1 MLSDSLPA
9 DALTKL
15 QAVNNSGNFKRPDY
29 AKYGLLL
36 TRTMLMTGNRIPSDS
51 LVSLAIAYYRE
62 TNNSTALFDA
72 LYTKAMFLF
81 SSSRYD
87 SAVYYFAAAENVIP
101 PGVSQRK
108 RIRTQRMSGYANLY
122 LGRTKA
128 AIKNYRTV
136 LGLLDGKTNAKAKV
150 YVLLDLAQAYKY
162 DHAIEE
168 ALNLCRKALALAEK
182 NHAPD
187 QQSVALSRLS
197 DLYAAAGTI
206 LKKPYDTRSRNM
218 PCG

>member
-1 MLSDSLPA
+1 
-9 DALTKL
+9 
-15 QAVNNSGNFKRPDY
+15 
-29 AKYGLLL
+29 
-36 TRTMLMTGNRIPSDS
+36 
-51 LVSLAIAYYRE
+51 
-62 TNNSTALFDA
+62 
-72 LYTKAMFLF
+72 
-81 SSSRYD
+81 
-87 SAVYYFAAAENVIP
+87 
-101 PGVSQRK
+101 
-108 RIRTQRMSGYANLY
+108 MSGYANLY

>member
-101 PGVSQRK
+101 PGVES
-108 RIRTQRMSGYANLY
+108 TQTHPYATHV
-122 LGRTKA
+122 R
-128 AIKNYRTV
+128 
-136 LGLLDGKTNAKAKV
+136 
-150 YVLLDLAQAYKY
+150 
-162 DHAIEE
+162 
-168 ALNLCRKALALAEK
+168 LCELISWSYESSHKEL
-182 NHAPD
+182 
-187 QQSVALSRLS
+187 
-197 DLYAAAGTI
+197 
-206 LKKPYDTRSRNM
+206 PYSTRPS
-218 PCG
+218 